1 LPVGRDSTDA
11 EFQARHQTYIFYIF
25 CREKEYRL
33 SPPLP
38 SILDRRVRGEGSMQY
53 STAYVVAVTT
63 LVAGALVLG
72 LGSGASYAAKSKPVV
87 VKVSQAAAP
96 SQPVRLRYYGGP
108 KSPMYP

>member
-1 LPVGRDSTDA
+1 VRDSTDV
-11 EFQARHQTYIFYIF
+11 EFQARHQTYLFYISR
-25 CREKEYRL
+25 REKEYRL
-33 SPPLP
+33 SPPPP
-38 SILDRRVRGEGSMQY
+38 SILDRRVRGEGSMKS

-87 VKVSQAAAP
+87 VKVSQAAP